1 MQKFKVRTTPEFD
14 KKFKRLSELERKR
27 YRKTLGL
34 LENPAHRSLRT
45 HAYEEKG
52 KGVKGSYASMRE
64 RAGGVTTPPKPGAG
78 EGLTDLW

>member
-14 KKFKRLSELERKR
+14 EKFKRLSEAERKK

-45 HAYEEKG
+45 PAYKKKG
-52 KGVKGSYASMRE
+52 KGVKGSYASTKE
-64 RAGGVTTPPKPGAG
+64 RVFWTMDGTTIWVEDIGSH
-78 EGLTDLW
+78 